1 VCGFYFDYGSLA
13 EAQFND
19 EMKVCECEGMS
30 FDVLKGEKIIGIRS
44 RPFSSEW
51 DAWRA
56 DF

>member
-30 FDVLKGEKIIGIRS
+30 FDVMKGEKIIGIRS